1 MKIKI
6 PKNKSLDYIKK
17 YFKSYKLNDLTTKR
31 FDHHKMQVNDVFGS
45 KYYPPDLRLLYR
57 LHQLVILN
65 KRTTIAEMGSGWSTL
80 VFTSALIE
88 NKKKFKN
95 EVKKLRRNNPF
106 ELFVLEDIKKYKNLN
121 KKKNLSFL
129 NKNPT
134 KIKVHWMKIKA
145 RMVNYQG
152 MLATEYDKLPLCS
165 PDFIYL
171 DGPSQFSIKNKVN
184 NFSTAHKDIVP
195 IGCDL
200 LKIEYYL
207 TPGTIVVVD
216 GRAATAKFLKD
227 NFKRKWIYKKDKNF
241 DQYIFILNDVSFGRW
256 NDLQLKF
263 YKKGKI
269 S

>member
-1 MKIKI
+1 MNIKI
-6 PKNKSLDYIKK
+6 PKNRSLDYIKK
-17 YFKSYKLNDLTTKR
+17 YFKSCKLEELSKKH
-31 FDHHKMQVNDVFGS
+31 FDHYKMSVNDVFGS

-65 KRTTIAEMGSGWSTL
+65 KRTTITEMGSGWSTL
-80 VFTSALIE
+80 VFSSALIE
-88 NKKKFKN
+88 NKKKYSK

-106 ELFVLEDIKKYKNLN
+106 ELFVLEDIKKYKDFN
-121 KKKNLSFL
+121 KKKNSDFL
-129 NKNPT
+129 KKNST
-134 KIKVHWMKIKA
+134 KIEVHWLNTKA
-145 RMVNYQG
+145 KMVSYNG
-152 MLATEYDKLPLCS
+152 MFATEYNKLPFCS

-171 DGPSQFSIKNKVN
+171 DGPSRFSIKNKIN

-200 LKIEYYL
+200 LKIEYFL

-216 GRAATAKFLKD
+216 GRAATAKFLRD
-227 NFKRKWIYKKDKNF
+227 NFKRKWVYKKDKNF
-241 DQYIFILNDVSFGRW
+241 DQYIFILNDVSFGKW
-256 NDLQLKF
+256 NNLQLEF